1 MFVNLIII
9 IWFAVIISMIQTF
22 DVFIP
27 NKPFGQKD
35 SYFIKKHLCLNFYV
49 DMFGLFTQTIYS
61 KLKKSLIIE

>member
-22 DVFIP
+22 DVFVP
-27 NKPFGQKD
+27 NKPSGQKD
-35 SYFIKKHLCLNFYV
+35 SYFIKIHLRLNFYV